1 MANSQ
6 MIFPSKPPL
15 YNGFSSQPRLKK
27 PEGTRYG
34 LTEPSRE
41 WWFPFATFLRAFG
54 TWSWWMYSAAQ
65 QTLRRWNMTAPNAWS
80 EPWISYNGIYK
91 KLVSSIIGIK
101 KIGMSFFGKDPPI
114 HFKRLA
120 YSTTHPRVT
129 QYYSMSRAIHRAFTN
144 SYKF

>member
-34 LTEPSRE
+34 LTEPPRE

-101 KIGMSFFGKDPPI
+101 KIGMYFFGKDPPI